1 LKDLQANQKN
11 IFQHK
16 LFLNGGLLLV
26 IVFLFLLNFYSE
38 TLFYRPSSIHQWR
51 QADCLSIA
59 KNYYEDGMHFFSPKI
74 HSFLAP
80 EGKAVSEFPLIN
92 YTVALLWKVFGEH
105 EFIYRLLN
113 YFIYLIAIFTL
124 FNTFLRFF
132 TSTPSLYLY
141 FVLSLLLT
149 SPLLVYYS
157 LNFLSDVPA
166 LSFNILAFCF
176 LFWFYQTK
184 KISYFYLSLL
194 FGTLAIL
201 LKASALMGL
210 VMLSFVSIIDLLKLN
225 SFFKLEKLFHR
236 KVLPSLLIPLSILL
250 VYKWYTFALHY
261 CAFDNGVF
269 LLTVAPVWKMK
280 EAAIFDILRQLFN
293 NLFPTFLNRPMFTL
307 FFCCVLFVAFN
318 LKKVNG
324 LLRYSFIFSGLFF
337 VLFILVFFQV
347 FTVHDYYLIN
357 LFIFVIVTLF
367 CLLEIMSQLDFK
379 PNRYLKFT
387 LPILIIFNAF
397 YAAAEYR
404 LKTIKDDKLCAW
416 YPFISKDERN
426 GASYFF
432 WSYERTLKPFEDIQ
446 TDLRKLGIQR
456 KDIFV
461 NVVDES
467 PNVSLYFVDQKGYTF
482 SYDHFSRDSLCIEKL
497 MGRKIQYLAFTDT
510 SLLNEKAFTRVS
522 KSFEP
527 ILEKNHL
534 SVFKRK

>member
-1 LKDLQANQKN
+1 LKNLEVSQKN
-11 IFQHK
+11 IFQNK
-16 LFLNGGLLLV
+16 LFLNGGLLLA
-26 IVFLFLLNFYSE
+26 IVFLFLLNFYSQ

-51 QADCLSIA
+51 QADCLSIT
-59 KNYYEDGMHFFSPKI
+59 KNYYEEGMHFFSPKV
-74 HSFLAP
+74 HCLRAP
-80 EGKAVSEFPLIN
+80 QGKAVSEFPLIN
-92 YTVALLWKVFGEH
+92 YTVAMLWRVFGEH

-113 YFIYLIAIFTL
+113 YLIYLVAIFVL
-124 FNTFLRFF
+124 FNTLLRFF
-132 TSTPSLYLY
+132 ESTSTLYI
-141 FVLSLLLT
+141 FFAVSLLLT

-166 LSFNILAFCF
+166 LSFNIMAFCF
-176 LFWFYQTK
+176 LFWFYHTK

-194 FGTLAIL
+194 LGTLAVL

-210 VMLSFVSIIDLLKLN
+210 AMLSFILLIDLLKLN

-236 KVLPSLLIPLSILL
+236 KILPSLFVILSILL
-250 VYKWYTFALHY
+250 IKKWYTFALHY
-261 CAFDNGVF
+261 NTFDSGVF
-269 LLTVAPVWKMK
+269 LLTVVPIWDMK
-280 EAAIFDILRQLFN
+280 EGAIFDVLKQLFN

-324 LLRYSFIFSGLFF
+324 LLRYSFIFSALFF

-367 CLLEIMSQLDFK
+367 CLLEIMCQIDFK
-379 PNRYLKFT
+379 LNRYLKFT
-387 LPILIIFNAF
+387 IPILIIFNAF

-426 GASYFF
+426 GARYFF

-461 NVVDES
+461 NVADES
-467 PNVSLYFVDQKGYTF
+467 PNISLYFVDQKGYTL
-482 SYDHFSRDSLCIEKL
+482 SRDHFLKDSLCLEKL
-497 MGRKIQYLAFTDT
+497 MSRKIQYLAFTDT
-510 SLLNEKAFTRVS
+510 SLLHKKAFERVS
-522 KSFEP
+522 GSFEP
-527 ILEKNHL
+527 MLMKDHL
-534 SVFKRK
+534 LFFKRK